1 MNRRPVLPAI
11 ILTAALCGCGAPAD
25 ELWFD
30 GDLDGAIRAAGER
43 DTLVF
48 VEFNTEWCSWCR
60 RFETETLTDC
70 AVREELAE
78 FVAIQLDAEG
88 EGAEAAQRLAID
100 NYPTVV
106 FLDSSGDE
114 VERIVGYL
122 PPEKFVKEVR
132 RIRKGD
138 TLLACLEELE
148 GDPSNT
154 DAIQR
159 AVEGLLERGDPEGAI
174 ARVKAYHSDDRH
186 DHEVCRRLV
195 FLAGRDLHYRVY
207 LKSAKLYRKGWKT
220 TLEVPAAPGTARLHE
235 LMENGLIDF
244 DPEIQA
250 EQMRRARYD
259 DAADLLDMV
268 DQDAASGDELYG
280 IAAFAFRG
288 GHSATAGELYERWFE
303 ETGPPRD
310 PNALNRAAWQLYL
323 ARENTDTAV
332 EMARSAYAANPSPD
346 IADTLARLLYISGDV
361 SAAIELEL
369 EAAEGA
375 DDDQAAGFR
384 KVVETMRTGADLGD
398 VPAFESFPGPR
409 KATY

>member
-1 MNRRPVLPAI
+1 MNRRPVLPV
-11 ILTAALCGCGAPAD
+11 ILLTVALCGCGVAGD

-30 GDLDGAIRAAGER
+30 GDLDGAIRAAAEQ

-60 RFETETLTDC
+60 RFETETLTDV

-88 EGAEAAQRLAID
+88 EGAEAAQRLTID

-106 FLDSSGDE
+106 FLDSSGEE

-148 GDPSNT
+148 GDPSNI
-154 DAIQR
+154 DAIKR

-174 ARVKAYHSDDRH
+174 ARISAFHAGDGH
-186 DHEVCRRLV
+186 DHELCRALM

-207 LKSAKLYRKGWKT
+207 LSSAKHFRKGWKT
-220 TLEVPAAPGTARLHE
+220 AVEIPAAPGTNRLRE
-235 LMENGLIDF
+235 LMDDGLIEL

-250 EQMRRARYD
+250 ERMRRARFD

-268 DQDAASGDELYG
+268 DRNAASGAELYG

-288 GHSATAGELYERWFE
+288 GHYGTAGDLYSRWFE
-303 ETGPPRD
+303 ETGPPKD
-310 PNALNRAAWQLYL
+310 PDALNRAAWQLYL
-323 ARENTDTAV
+323 AGEQTDAAI
-332 EMARSAYAANPSPD
+332 EMARAAYAAEPSPD
-346 IADTLARLLYISGDV
+346 IADTLARLLYISGDAA
-361 SAAIELEL
+361 AAIELEL
-369 EAAEGA
+369 EAAGGA
-375 DDDQAAGFR
+375 DDEQAADFR
-384 KVVETMRTGADLGD
+384 QVVERMRAGADLGD
-398 VPAFESFPGPR
+398 EPAFESFPGA
-409 KATY
+409 KETTL